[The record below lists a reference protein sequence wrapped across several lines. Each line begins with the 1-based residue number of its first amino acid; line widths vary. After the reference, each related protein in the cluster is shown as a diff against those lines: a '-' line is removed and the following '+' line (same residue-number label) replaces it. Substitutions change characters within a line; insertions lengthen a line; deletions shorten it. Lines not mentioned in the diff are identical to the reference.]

1 MNAEDHLR
9 SGQIE
14 EALASLRE
22 AVKKSP
28 ADAKLRIFLFQ
39 LLCVIGA
46 WDKALT
52 QLQVLGDMDAD
63 SMLMAQ
69 IYKPVL
75 HCEAL
80 RAEVFSG
87 KRSPLI
93 FGDPEEWVGLLVQ
106 AGQLVAEGKYEAARE
121 LRERAFEAVPAA
133 PGKIN
138 DQPFEWLAD
147 ADSRLGPILEVI
159 MDGKYYWVPFS
170 RIQKIQ
176 VEPPTDLRN
185 LIWTAAQFTW
195 TNGGSSP
202 GFIPTRYSGSESS
215 QDFKLRLAKKTE
227 WDQKDEELYIG
238 LGQRLFATNES
249 EFPLLELRTIEF
261 TPAPPAT

>member
-1 MNAEDHLR
+1 MNAEDYLR
-9 SGQIE
+9 SGQLD

-22 AVKKSP
+22 SVKKSP

-39 LLCVIGA
+39 LLCVVGS

-69 IYKPVL
+69 IYTPVL

-106 AGQLVAEGKYEAARE
+106 AGQMVGEGKFTASRE
-121 LRERAFEAVPAA
+121 LRERAFEAAPAV

-138 DQPFEWLAD
+138 DKSFEWIAD
-147 ADSRLGPILEVI
+147 ADSRLGPVLEVI

-170 RIQKIQ
+170 RIHKVL

-195 TNGGSSP
+195 TNGGQSP
-202 GFIPTRYSGSESS
+202 RVYPNPILRHRVIDGFQTASREENRVGSE
-215 QDFKLRLAKKTE
+215 R
-227 WDQKDEELYIG
+227 
-238 LGQRLFATNES
+238 
-249 EFPLLELRTIEF
+249 
-261 TPAPPAT
+261 